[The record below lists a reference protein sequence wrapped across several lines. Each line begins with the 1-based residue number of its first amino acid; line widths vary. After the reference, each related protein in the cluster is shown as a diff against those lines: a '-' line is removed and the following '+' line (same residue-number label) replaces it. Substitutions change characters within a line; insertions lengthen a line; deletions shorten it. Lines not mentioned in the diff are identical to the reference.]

1 MNQPDVTSKD
11 RFLSSR
17 QRYQEIVNKAS
28 CLSLVS
34 NAILYWKIRSRS
46 PRPWSVSGHKA
57 RTSPMQRYRTSLC
70 CRSGMSYRMAR
81 TLSRIAKLGEK
92 AVARSHCAQNR
103 NILFKCPRWS

>member
-34 NAILYWKIRSRS
+34 NAILYWDTIKIAETVGRLRAQV
-46 PRPWSVSGHKA
+46 SV
-57 RTSPMQRYRTSLC
+57 TMVYPP
-70 CRSGMSYRMAR
+70 
-81 TLSRIAKLGEK
+81 
-92 AVARSHCAQNR
+92 
-103 NILFKCPRWS
+103 PRWLIHQGISPTPSPG